1 MPERVHKVHH
11 YNVQSYTEPL
21 HREQVPHYSLEGA
34 GYNEVYIADIK
45 NSSDPTDPTD
55 SMFLTPDQTLH
66 DPIYLPLSTIPSPLL
81 YSALPYQEST
91 GRVIFKDSRMAPP
104 KPVCNARGVSR
115 NSMTDKAAALLHRE
129 VLVDKASV
137 NVQCPDLGVNSGVLE
152 AVVELP
158 STEET
163 ENMQDECNILHLT
176 ESEDEDIPLH
186 LTDEGIPL
194 YLTDQ
199 GEYDELY
206 DFEEAMSEIQQ
217 GLDHLLCQPTVKG
230 VEQGDEIMESD
241 HNKENGLQLVS
252 KDVNSLKCLIP
263 AEDKRSYPSR
273 ERKTRNFFI

>member
-21 HREQVPHYSLEGA
+21 HREQVPQYSLEEA
-34 GYNEVYIADIK
+34 GYNEVYIADLM
-45 NSSDPTDPTD
+45 NSADSAYPTD
-55 SMFLTPDQTLH
+55 SMFLLPDQTLH

-91 GRVIFKDSRMAPP
+91 GRVIFKDSSMAPP
-104 KPVCNARGVSR
+104 KSVCNARGVSR

-176 ESEDEDIPLH
+176 ESEDEDIPLYFTH
-186 LTDEGIPL
+186 QD
-194 YLTDQ
+194 
-199 GEYDELY
+199 EYDELY
-206 DFEEAMSEIQQ
+206 DFNEAMSEIQQ

-230 VEQGDEIMESD
+230 VEQGDEIMDSD
-241 HNKENGLQLVS
+241 HNKENELQLVS

-263 AEDKRSYPSR
+263 AADKRSYPSR